1 MQTQNSLIKLAALCV
16 AASVWLATNS
26 QGQVT
31 VLTGFEGGTPFANVP
46 ASPPF
51 PAATLARIGD
61 TGSATSV
68 FGVNPTEGSQYAV
81 LTTFSNGGGT
91 YPANA
96 PLFGNPGAVSGANT
110 MWNFAFAGSTTNQL
124 SNLGLVSGS
133 VFTMTLSMG
142 VGDTIAFDWNFL
154 TSEPA
159 IGGNADA
166 AWVGVRAGASGDPQ
180 VFQTLATPLSALVP
194 SPTANFDSQSAAW
207 GTFAFTAT
215 AAGSY
220 TIAFGVGDAG
230 SEGVQSGLLLDN
242 VRYALVPEP
251 ATWALFS
258 VGALLGG
265 LLLRRRKT

>member
-16 AASVWLATNS
+16 AASVWLTTNS
-26 QGQVT
+26 QAQVT
-31 VLTGFEGGTPFANVP
+31 VLTGFEGGSPFANVP

-61 TGSATSV
+61 TGSGTSA

-96 PLFGNPGAVSGANT
+96 PLFGNPGSVSGANT
-110 MWNFAFAGSTTNQL
+110 MWNFAFSGSTTNQL

-133 VFTMTLSMG
+133 VFTMTLNMG
-142 VGDTIAFDWNFL
+142 IGDTISFDWRFL
-154 TSEPA
+154 TSEPPT
-159 IGGNADA
+159 GGNADA
-166 AWVGVRAGASGDPQ
+166 AWVGVRAGATGDPQ

-194 SPTANFDSQSAAW
+194 SPTANFDSQSAVW

-215 AAGSY
+215 TAGSY
-220 TIAFGVGDAG
+220 TIAVGVGDAG

-251 ATWALFS
+251 TTLTLLS
-258 VGALLGG
+258 MGALVGG
-265 LLLRRRKT
+265 LLLRRRKA